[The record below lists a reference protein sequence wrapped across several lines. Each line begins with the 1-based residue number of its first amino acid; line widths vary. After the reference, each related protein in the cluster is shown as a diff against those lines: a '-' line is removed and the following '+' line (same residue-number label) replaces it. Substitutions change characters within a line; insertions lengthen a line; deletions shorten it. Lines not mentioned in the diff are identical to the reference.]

1 MLKDSAFVILSGAK
15 NLLADWTAI
24 EERFFASLTH
34 NVGVARSRAVL
45 VLCNNR
51 SVNSTARDIQRAEL
65 PNGLAIVTERMP
77 QVRSVSVGVWLGA
90 GSRAE
95 LPARNGI
102 AHFIEHMVFKGT
114 KKRTAEE
121 IAQSVD
127 SVGGMLDAFTAKEM
141 TCFNAKVLDEH
152 LPVAVDVLSD
162 LVLHPR
168 FDPEDIAKEK
178 QVVLEE
184 IKMEEDNPEYVIHEL
199 FTQNF
204 WRGHPLGMP
213 ILGTPQTVSDF
224 SQAAVRECYSEWY
237 APNRAVITAAGNL
250 EHARLVDL
258 MAREFAGAARSTDA
272 PKASPPDPR
281 AFVEQRDKKDLEQV
295 HIVLGV
301 PSYPLAHERRYAA
314 SILNVILGGGM
325 SSRLFHN
332 IRERQGLAYAIESD
346 ISPYTDSGVLSVYA
360 GTSKESAAKLI
371 RSVCDEFRNVR
382 SDGVSDAEL
391 RRAKAHLKGSMM
403 LSLESTSA
411 RMSNLARQAMYLERF
426 ISLDEMLASV
436 EAVTRE
442 EVHTIARDFFEP
454 ERITL
459 TVLGNL
465 NGFRATRELLS

>member
-1 MLKDSAFVILSGAK
+1 
-15 NLLADWTAI
+15 
-24 EERFFASLTH
+24 
-34 NVGVARSRAVL
+34 
-45 VLCNNR
+45 
-51 SVNSTARDIQRAEL
+51 
-65 PNGLAIVTERMP
+65 MP
-77 QVRSVSVGVWLGA
+77 QVRSVSVGVWLA
-90 GSRAE
+90 SGSRAE
-95 LPARNGI
+95 SLQRNGI

-114 KKRTAEE
+114 EKRTAEQ

-152 LPVAVDVLSD
+152 LPVAIDVLSD

-168 FDPEDIAKEK
+168 FDPEDIVKEK

-184 IKMEEDNPEYVIHEL
+184 IKMEEDNPEYVIHEM

-213 ILGTPQTVSDF
+213 ILGTPQTVTDF
-224 SQAAVRECYSEWY
+224 SRAAVQECYSEWY
-237 APNRAVITAAGNL
+237 APNRVVITAAGNL

-258 MAREFAGAARSTDA
+258 VAREFEGAARSTAA

-281 AFVEQRDKKDLEQV
+281 PFIEQRDKKDLEQV

-325 SSRLFHN
+325 SSRLFQN

-360 GTSKESAAKLI
+360 GTSKHSAAKLI
-371 RSVCDEFRNVR
+371 RSVCDEFRSVR
-382 SDGVSDAEL
+382 SEGVSDEEL

-411 RMSNLARQAMYLERF
+411 RMSNLARQAMYLGRF
-426 ISLDEMLASV
+426 ISLDEMLSSI
-436 EAVTRE
+436 EAVTRG
-442 EVHTIARDFFEP
+442 EVHAIARDFFEP
-454 ERITL
+454 EHITL

-465 NGFRATRELLS
+465 NGFRATRELLA

>member
-1 MLKDSAFVILSGAK
+1 V
-15 NLLADWTAI
+15 
-24 EERFFASLTH
+24 TH
-34 NVGVARSRAVL
+34 P
-45 VLCNNR
+45 
-51 SVNSTARDIQRAEL
+51 ARDIQRADL
-65 PNGLAIVTERMP
+65 PNGLTIVTERMP
-77 QVRSVSVGVWLGA
+77 QVRSVSMGVWLGT

-95 LPARNGI
+95 SPERNGI

-114 KKRTAEE
+114 EKRTAEQ

-162 LVLHPR
+162 LVLHPK
-168 FDPEDIAKEK
+168 FDGEDIAKEK

-184 IKMEEDNPEYVIHEL
+184 IKMEEDNPEYVIHEM

-204 WRGHPLGMP
+204 WQGHPLGMP
-213 ILGTPQTVSDF
+213 ILGSPETVSQF
-224 SQAAVRECYSEWY
+224 SQGAIRECFAEWY
-237 APNRAVITAAGNL
+237 APNRVVITAAGNL
-250 EHARLVDL
+250 DHARLVEL
-258 MAREFAGAARSTDA
+258 VSREFEGAPRSA
-272 PKASPPDPR
+272 PAAKSGPPSTR
-281 AFVEQRDKKDLEQV
+281 AFVEQRDKKELEQV

-325 SSRLFHN
+325 SSRLFQN

-360 GTSKESAAKLI
+360 GTSRQSAAKLI
-371 RSVCDEFRNVR
+371 RSVCDEFRSVR
-382 SDGVSDAEL
+382 SDGVSEEEL
-391 RRAKAHLKGSMM
+391 RRAKDHLKGSMM

-411 RMSNLARQAMYLERF
+411 RMSNLARQAMYLGRF
-426 ISLDEMLASV
+426 ISLDELLASI

-442 EVHTIARDFFEP
+442 EVHTIARDFFDP
-454 ERITL
+454 DRITL

-465 NGFRATRELLS
+465 NGFRATRELLA